1 MNPVLKGDFFKLG
14 KIWWYSLYT
23 RWHSRGI
30 LSCLWD
36 RLSSNKGF
44 FKISTHGE
52 HNFGCSKFRGC
63 RFHNLYVLYVWIL
76 SRREKIIY
84 CGIQYNS
91 AIQLLLATSSLV
103 DLHTR
108 NIIQMSNDF
117 RGTRPLVN
125 LRSLENVSRRENTVP
140 TPATCKLKIWTEV
153 LWAGDAK
160 PLDWGSP
167 LVVGSAFLYVSMV
180 L

>member
-1 MNPVLKGDFFKLG
+1 MGAYKNTGLQINLFEPSSERGTFSNWAKYGDIPSTHSDIPVVF
-14 KIWWYSLYT
+14 
-23 RWHSRGI
+23 
-30 LSCLWD
+30 CLVYEIGF
-36 RLSSNKGF
+36 LATKVF
-44 FKISTHGE
+44 FKISTHWE

-63 RFHNLYVLYVWIL
+63 RFHNLYVLYVRIL

-140 TPATCKLKIWTEV
+140 TPATCKLKI
-153 LWAGDAK
+153 
-160 PLDWGSP
+160 
-167 LVVGSAFLYVSMV
+167 
-180 L
+180 

>member
-1 MNPVLKGDFFKLG
+1 MGAHEDTGLQINLFEPSSERGTFSNWAKYGDIPSTHGDIPVVF
-14 KIWWYSLYT
+14 
-23 RWHSRGI
+23 
-30 LSCLWD
+30 CLVYEIGF
-36 RLSSNKGF
+36 LATKGF
-44 FKISTHGE
+44 FKISTHWE

-63 RFHNLYVLYVWIL
+63 RFHNLYVLYVRIL

-91 AIQLLLATSSLV
+91 AIQLLLATSSLL

-140 TPATCKLKIWTEV
+140 TPVTCKLKI
-153 LWAGDAK
+153 
-160 PLDWGSP
+160 
-167 LVVGSAFLYVSMV
+167 
-180 L
+180 